1 MPKQIPMPDIVKSVI
16 KGIQTAQ
23 NEYIKLTGGYWLSAS
38 PEYYI
43 TSHVA
48 KKIGLLKDSTYVFLE
63 PWVKGTM
70 DEAGAV
76 SKGKLSFKTRQNG
89 KFDIVLYWSDYK
101 PRSIIEIKNNCYY
114 YSQIK
119 EDVYRIRDVLLKKKD
134 VSKFQFGILA
144 FYTDADDIDNLNSRK
159 RIKKRLKSIEAS
171 LKRDV
176 GTKLNIEFSNS
187 KIVTEG
193 VSSWVAGCFFLK
205 PI

>member
-1 MPKQIPMPDIVKSVI
+1 MPKQIPMPEIVKSVI
-16 KGIQTAQ
+16 KGIQAAQ

-70 DEAGAV
+70 DEAGAI
-76 SKGKLSFKTRQNG
+76 SKGKLSFKTRENG
-89 KFDIVLYWSDYK
+89 KFDIVLYWSDYT

-119 EDVYRIRDVLLKKKD
+119 GVPSVNMHKLFFGDKPAEFVTKKVGRACCDCITLIR
-134 VSKFQFGILA
+134 
-144 FYTDADDIDNLNSRK
+144 FY
-159 RIKKRLKSIEAS
+159 
-171 LKRDV
+171 
-176 GTKLNIEFSNS
+176 NS
-187 KIVTEG
+187 KASTG
-193 VSSWVAGCFFLK
+193 KDRFSAQLRYSAM
-205 PI
+205 